1 MTMQMIRI
9 IEEFVGKNLWEFTL
23 VNIIVFYPCM
33 YIISNISF
41 IHVCICIYFFICFAP
56 YTNTNSRYEYK
67 YEYTNRC
74 EYDY

>member
-9 IEEFVGKNLWEFTL
+9 IEEFVGKKLMRIHTCKYYCL
-23 VNIIVFYPCM
+23 LSM
-33 YIISNISF
+33 YVYN
-41 IHVCICIYFFICFAP
+41 FFIFFAP
-56 YTNTNSRYEYK
+56 YTNTNSRYEYE

>member
-9 IEEFVGKNLWEFTL
+9 IEEFVGKNLWEFIL

-33 YIISNISF
+33 YMYII
-41 IHVCICIYFFICFAP
+41 FFICFAP
-56 YTNTNSRYEYK
+56 YTNTNSRYEYE

>member
-9 IEEFVGKNLWEFTL
+9 IEEFVGKNLWEFIL

-33 YIISNISF
+33 YIISNIF
-41 IHVCICIYFFICFAP
+41 FYPCMYIIFFICFAP
-56 YTNTNSRYEYK
+56 YTNTNSRYEYE